1 MWILG
6 INVGHNGSVALYND
20 ANLVFFV
27 EEERLTKL
35 KYDGHPIIGIETAY
49 KYTDHID
56 MLLVCHTRNHFSLY
70 GTYNDVYRKSIKKK
84 QPYHDFKYIELGD
97 DHHLMHAACAFYN
110 SNFDSA
116 AALIVDGSGSNAY
129 SSVINTTFNQH
140 LLTKMRT
147 GGHTEEEKFMKFID
161 SDTWEVE
168 SIWSLDYPANVQRHY
183 ASYGTNKLKDS
194 MHYAKDGAII
204 EISRAHGIVKSYE
217 AITTFLGFHEI
228 DAGKTMGLSSYGKFN
243 PYIAICDGRLNN
255 LDFIIPG
262 FPSGNKVN
270 VDANPQV
277 RECFKNLSDW
287 HTDPKLVGEY
297 RKDLAYAV
305 QKSSENRIIDLIE
318 KTLELTKKNKI
329 VMAGG
334 YGLNCVA
341 NYRFLKR
348 FPNIK
353 FYHEPIS
360 HDGGQSMGACQ
371 LYYRKTTGDT
381 IKTPLKSLYT
391 GPDIS
396 IDYVNVDYTG
406 FNLSDSTSKD
416 IAELIAKENI
426 VALYQGRSE
435 SGPRALGNRSIL
447 FDPTVKDGKDLVNR
461 VKKREWFRPF
471 AGSCLAEYVHDWFD
485 MAGLVE
491 SPFMMYAVEVLEDKK
506 DIIPS
511 ITHVDGTC
519 RIQTVTSEQN
529 PHYYE
534 LISEFNKLKNVPI
547 LFNTS
552 FNLAGDPLVETMDDA
567 LFTLRHSD
575 IKYLWLP
582 EIKKLV
588 TKI

>member
-228 DAGKTMGLSSYGKFN
+228 DAGKTMGLSSYGKVN

-262 FPSGNKVN
+262 FPAGNKVN

-329 VMAGG
+329 VM
-334 YGLNCVA
+334 
-341 NYRFLKR
+341 
-348 FPNIK
+348 
-353 FYHEPIS
+353 
-360 HDGGQSMGACQ
+360 
-371 LYYRKTTGDT
+371 
-381 IKTPLKSLYT
+381 
-391 GPDIS
+391 
-396 IDYVNVDYTG
+396 
-406 FNLSDSTSKD
+406 
-416 IAELIAKENI
+416 
-426 VALYQGRSE
+426 
-435 SGPRALGNRSIL
+435 
-447 FDPTVKDGKDLVNR
+447 
-461 VKKREWFRPF
+461 
-471 AGSCLAEYVHDWFD
+471 
-485 MAGLVE
+485 
-491 SPFMMYAVEVLEDKK
+491 
-506 DIIPS
+506 
-511 ITHVDGTC
+511 
-519 RIQTVTSEQN
+519 
-529 PHYYE
+529 
-534 LISEFNKLKNVPI
+534 
-547 LFNTS
+547 
-552 FNLAGDPLVETMDDA
+552 
-567 LFTLRHSD
+567 
-575 IKYLWLP
+575 
-582 EIKKLV
+582 
-588 TKI
+588 